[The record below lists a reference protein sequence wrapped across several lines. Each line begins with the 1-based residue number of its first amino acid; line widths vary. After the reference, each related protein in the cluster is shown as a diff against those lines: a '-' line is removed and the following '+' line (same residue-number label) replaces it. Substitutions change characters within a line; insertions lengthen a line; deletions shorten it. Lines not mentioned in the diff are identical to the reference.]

1 MWLQLTVCKKVDN
14 LSLLRQKL
22 YNFVLLVVLTWS
34 CVRSCSKILQKRLKR
49 RHALPS
55 ARQTAK
61 ESSLGQRVKNHGNC
75 WLTSP
80 KRRFE
85 PKKKPFEGACSV
97 SGNRC
102 KSRSLFK
109 FHFVWSKWVICDRTL
124 EFPGPV
130 LLYNK
135 ISAPSRWELICW
147 SYWLDTIIKYISCI
161 AI

>member
-1 MWLQLTVCKKVDN
+1 M
-14 LSLLRQKL
+14 KL
-22 YNFVLLVVLTWS
+22 
-34 CVRSCSKILQKRLKR
+34 CQKILQKRLKR
-49 RHALPS
+49 RHALLS
-55 ARQTAK
+55 AREMGK
-61 ESSLGQRVKNHGNC
+61 ESSLVQRVKNHGNC
-75 WLTSP
+75 WLTST
-80 KRRFE
+80 KTQVWTE
-85 PKKKPFEGACSV
+85 EKPFEGACSV